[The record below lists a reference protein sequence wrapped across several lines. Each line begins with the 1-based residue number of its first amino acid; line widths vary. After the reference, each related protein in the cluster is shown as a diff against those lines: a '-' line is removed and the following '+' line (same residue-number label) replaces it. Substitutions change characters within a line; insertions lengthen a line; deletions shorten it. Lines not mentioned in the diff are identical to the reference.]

1 MAWSYDVADLNTTT
15 PSGRLLKKCGYCEET
30 KTHSNFSTNSSSKD
44 GLYSFC
50 KDCKRKRDLTY
61 RQINRGLLKDRNKKY
76 YDDNKRNWFVYNSDR
91 RIRVKKAAPPW
102 LTKAQKQEIL
112 NFYLLA
118 QECRTLTGDVYHVD
132 HIIPLKGENV
142 CGLHV
147 PWNLQLLPAD
157 INLAKANKF
166 EGIW

>member
-1 MAWSYDVADLNTTT
+1 MAWSYSVTDLNTTT
-15 PSGRLLKKCGYCEET
+15 ASGRPSKKCNSCEET
-30 KTHSNFSTNSSSKD
+30 KIHSDFPTNTSSKD

-50 KDCKRKRDLTY
+50 RDCKRKKDLLY
-61 RQINRGLLKDRNKKY
+61 RQNNRKSLRDRNKKY
-76 YDDNKRNWFVYNSDR
+76 YDSNKINWFVYNSDR
-91 RIRVKKAAPPW
+91 RVRFRKAAPAW
-102 LTKAQKQEIL
+102 LTKGQKQEIL

-132 HIIPLKGENV
+132 HIVPLKGENV

-147 PWNLQLLPAD
+147 PWNLQVLPAD

-166 EGIW
+166 EGV